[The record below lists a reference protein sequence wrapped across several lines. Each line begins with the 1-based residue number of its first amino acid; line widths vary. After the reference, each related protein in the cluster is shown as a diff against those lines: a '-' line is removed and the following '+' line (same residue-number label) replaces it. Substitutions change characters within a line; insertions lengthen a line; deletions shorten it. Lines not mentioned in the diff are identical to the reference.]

1 MPDIDID
8 FCQRRRDEVIAH
20 VREVY
25 GSENVSQ
32 IATFNLLQARSCI
45 RDVGRVMGM
54 SFAETDRIAK
64 LVPEGIG
71 VTPRGCAARLAPPGR
86 GGRRPTRT
94 WAVSSRSG
102 GGWKVSPGTA
112 ACTRPAS

>member
-1 MPDIDID
+1 M
-8 FCQRRRDEVIAH
+8 
-20 VREVY
+20 REVY
-25 GSENVSQ
+25 GSDNVSQ

-71 VTPRGCAARLAPPGR
+71 VTLEGALRDSPAWPRRSP
-86 GGRRPTRT
+86 PTRT
-94 WAVSSRSG
+94 
-102 GGWKVSPGTA
+102 
-112 ACTRPAS
+112 CAS